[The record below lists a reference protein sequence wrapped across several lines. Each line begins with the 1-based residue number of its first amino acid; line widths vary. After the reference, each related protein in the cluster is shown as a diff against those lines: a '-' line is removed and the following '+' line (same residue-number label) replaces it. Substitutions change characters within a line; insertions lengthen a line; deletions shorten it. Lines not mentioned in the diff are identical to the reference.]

1 MPSEPLALGK
11 SYSIMEPSKR
21 FRRFVME
28 LDKIR
33 LGKRIKAARKRRG
46 LSQLALSETLDCTPN
61 HLSYIENGNRS
72 LSLAK
77 FVQLANALGASADE
91 LLMDSLDNT
100 TEAMDHKYS
109 SIMAGCSECEKR
121 MLLSIIFAVK
131 EVMEGSQL

>member
-1 MPSEPLALGK
+1 
-11 SYSIMEPSKR
+11 
-21 FRRFVME
+21 ME
-28 LDKIR
+28 LNNIR

-100 TEAMDHKYS
+100 AEAMDHKYS
-109 SIMAGCSECEKR
+109 SIMAGCSEYEKR
-121 MLLSIIFAVK
+121 ILLSIIFAVK
-131 EVMEGSQL
+131 EVMEGSQF

>member
-1 MPSEPLALGK
+1 
-11 SYSIMEPSKR
+11 MEPSKL

-28 LDKIR
+28 LDNIR

-100 TEAMDHKYS
+100 TEWYNEGKNKMYRLQTLVLPLAK
-109 SIMAGCSECEKR
+109 AGQFKS
-121 MLLSIIFAVK
+121 AVK
-131 EVMEGSQL
+131 NLKVYNYER

>member
-1 MPSEPLALGK
+1 MN
-11 SYSIMEPSKR
+11 
-21 FRRFVME
+21 
-28 LDKIR
+28 LDHIK

-46 LSQLALSETLDCTPN
+46 LSQMALSEALNCTPN

-77 FVQLANALGASADE
+77 FVQLANALGTSADE

-100 TEAMDHKYS
+100 TEAMDHKFS
-109 SIMAGCSECEKR
+109 SIMADCSECEKR

-131 EVMEGSQL
+131 EIIDENRG

>member
-1 MPSEPLALGK
+1 MG
-11 SYSIMEPSKR
+11 
-21 FRRFVME
+21 
-28 LDKIR
+28 LDNIR

-46 LSQLALSETLDCTPN
+46 LSQMALSEALDCTPN

-100 TEAMDHKYS
+100 TEAMDHTYS
-109 SIMAGCSECEKR
+109 SIIAGCSEHEKR
-121 MLLSIIFAVK
+121 ILLRIIFAIK
-131 EVMEGSQL
+131 GIMDESR